1 MKKATVSLILLA
13 FMACKAQERVI
24 VKEVIKEVAT
34 EKKDIYPKNII
45 LMIGDGM
52 GLGQISAGMYN
63 QGNKTVLEEFP
74 VIGIHKPA
82 AIDNLI
88 TDSAAAA
95 TSFACGIKTYN
106 GAIGVNADTIPV
118 KTILEEAEER
128 GLATGLVATSTI
140 VHATPASFIAH
151 NKARK
156 NYEEIA
162 EDFLETEIDI
172 FIGGGKKYFD
182 RRNDDRDL
190 LSEFKGYKISH
201 YAEKELQEISLD
213 TNFNIGYLTADAD
226 PIPAAQGRDYLVPAS
241 RIAVEFLDKKGTN
254 GFFLMIEGAQID
266 WGGHANNSDY
276 ILTEFSDFDKAI
288 AQVLEFV
295 KRDGET
301 LLIVTADHETGGYA
315 IQPESTM
322 DSLVT
327 AFTSTYHTG
336 TMIPVFAYGPQAER
350 FAGIYENT
358 EIYFKMRQAYQWA
371 KLLSK

>member
-1 MKKATVSLILLA
+1 MKKTAISLICLA
-13 FMACKAQERVI
+13 FIFNSCKVQDRV
-24 VKEVIKEVAT
+24 VIKEVVKT
-34 EKKDIYPKNII
+34 PEVIYPKNVI

-52 GLGQISAGMYN
+52 GLGQISAGMYH
-63 QGNKTVLEEFP
+63 QGNKTILEEFP
-74 VIGIHKPA
+74 VVGIHKPA
-82 AIDNLI
+82 AFGKLI

-95 TSFACGIKTYN
+95 TSFACGVKTYN
-106 GAIGVNADTIPV
+106 GAIGVDKDTIPV
-118 KTILEEAEER
+118 KTILEEAEEK

-151 NKARK
+151 NKSRK

-162 EDFLETEIDI
+162 TEFLATEIDL

-182 RRNDDRDL
+182 RRADDRNL
-190 LSEFKGYKISH
+190 LNEFKGYQLSH
-201 YAEKELQEISLD
+201 YAEQELDEIEFD
-213 TNFNIGYLTADAD
+213 PNKNVAYLTSDAD
-226 PIPAAQGRDYLVPAS
+226 PIPAAQGRDYLIPAS
-241 RIAVEFLDKKGTN
+241 KKAVEFLDKKASQ
-254 GFFLMIEGAQID
+254 GFFLMIEGSQID

-288 AQVLEFV
+288 SAVLDFA
-295 KRDGET
+295 KTDGET
-301 LLIVTADHETGGYA
+301 LVIVTADHETGGYA
-315 IQPESTM
+315 IQEESTM

-358 EIYFKMRQAYQWA
+358 EIYHKMREAFNWISTMQ
-371 KLLSK
+371 KN